1 VRNRG
6 LFIAGTILALA
17 NAAILVNVS
26 RNRARTPDAELRIT
40 EREAQSWNYPP
51 EGEEGML
58 TLRLRWETAPG
69 ENGQPA
75 WFDRTKLLSLGFE
88 DVPLDGDTTGAPQF
102 PTQVRPAYAVFEL
115 DGPAWTRWITQ
126 SEARLDSIRAANP
139 PDTVNKGLDRLFE
152 RKTHTRLFVVDAGL
166 DPAAL
171 RARYPDRSMYLILPA
186 TVSASFH
193 AGLRER
199 ADKPR
204 APGHASGQVS
214 QLLPGTLHV
223 PRPLRDSLLALGA
236 SPPDTAT
243 HYTVTVKVGRK
254 YVAWVE

>member
-1 VRNRG
+1 V
-6 LFIAGTILALA
+6 ILAFG
-17 NAAILVNVS
+17 NAAVLVNVS
-26 RNRARTPDAELRIT
+26 RNHAGTPDAELRIT

-58 TLRLRWETAPG
+58 TLRLRWETATG
-69 ENGQPA
+69 EDGQTA
-75 WFDRTKLLSLGFE
+75 WFDRAKLVTLGFN
-88 DVPLDGDTTGAPQF
+88 DLPPDGDTTGSARY
-102 PTQVRPAYAVFEL
+102 PTQLRPAYAVLEL
-115 DGPAWTRWITQ
+115 DGPAWTRWITR

-139 PDTVNKGLDRLFE
+139 ADTATKWPDRLFE
-152 RKTHTRLFVVDAGL
+152 RKTHSRLFLVDAGL

-186 TVSASFH
+186 SVSASYQP
-193 AGLRER
+193 GLRER
-199 ADKPR
+199 EDKPT
-204 APGHASGQVS
+204 PGHASGQVS

-236 SPPDTAT
+236 SPPDTGT
-243 HYTVTVKVGRK
+243 HYSFTMKVGRH

>member
-1 VRNRG
+1 MRNPG
-6 LFIAGTILALA
+6 LAVAGAILALG
-17 NAAILVNVS
+17 NAAILVNVA
-26 RNRARTPDAELRIT
+26 RNREGAPDAELRIT
-40 EREAQSWNYPP
+40 EREAHSWNYAP
-51 EGEEGML
+51 EGEAEMV
-58 TLRLRWETAPG
+58 TLRLHWETPLGAD
-69 ENGQPA
+69 GQAA
-75 WFDRTKLLSLGFE
+75 WFDRAKLLSLGFE
-88 DVPLDGDTTGAPQF
+88 DVPLDGDTTDAPRF

-126 SEARLDSIRAANP
+126 YETRIDSIRAATP
-139 PDTVNKGLDRLFE
+139 PDTVNKAPDRLFE

-223 PRPLRDSLLALGA
+223 PRPLRDSLLALGV
-236 SPPDTAT
+236 SPPDTGT
-243 HYTVTVKVGRK
+243 HYTVTMKVGRR